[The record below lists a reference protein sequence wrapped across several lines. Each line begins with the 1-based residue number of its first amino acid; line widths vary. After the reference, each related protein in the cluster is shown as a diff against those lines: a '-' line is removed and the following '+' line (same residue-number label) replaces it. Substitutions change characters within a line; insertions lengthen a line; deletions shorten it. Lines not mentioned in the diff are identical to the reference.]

1 MATSPES
8 VKRLPSQ
15 ENLLLDYIHRLEKH
29 KGGRKVVHVHLSKL
43 RAFNRR
49 EQHIRT
55 AASNFEGM
63 VKTMQGQLFSL
74 KSSDLFFVYKDEAR
88 PQVET
93 AVRKVRF
100 LFNDDPLVDGEQGNG
115 AEFATWY
122 DAEKEFDEILHLV
135 QRLVNVEQK
144 REKETLGRRDTRALL
159 KAKQKEGEPITPEIL
174 GRVET
179 ALARTDLSNL
189 VRRQYICNV
198 DKNMV
203 PEQFFSEMF
212 ISIND
217 LRETLLPGVNL
228 ASNRWLF
235 QHLTQTLDRRM
246 LAMLIKT
253 DNASISGDISFNL
266 NVSTLLSDEFQT
278 FDGNVS
284 AGRRGAMIIELQ
296 NLDIFADLS
305 SYLFAREFVQDK
317 GYRVCL
323 DGMTH
328 QTLAMIDRE
337 RLGADFV
344 KLVWHSDMIDRG
356 EAMHEQIRDLVRR
369 TGGNRVILSRVDNRE
384 AVDFG
389 QSVGISY
396 YQGRFVENLIA
407 EDIRRRELLRLKR
420 RMERSASEEE
430 EEME

>member
-29 KGGRKVVHVHLSKL
+29 KGGRKAVHVHLSKL
-43 RAFNRR
+43 RPINRR

-63 VKTMQGQLFSL
+63 VKTMNGQLFSL
-74 KSSDLFFVYKDEAR
+74 KSSDLFFVYKNEVR

-100 LFNDDPLVDGEQGNG
+100 LFSDDPLADEKQGSG

-135 QRLVNVEQK
+135 QRLVDMEQK
-144 REKETLGRRDTRALL
+144 REEKTRGRRDTRSLL
-159 KAKQKEGEPITPEIL
+159 KAKQKEGEPMTPEIL

-179 ALARTDLSNL
+179 ALARTDLSNM
-189 VRRQYICNV
+189 VRRQYICKV
-198 DKNMV
+198 DTNMV

-212 ISIND
+212 ISIDD

-246 LAMLIKT
+246 LAMLNKT
-253 DNASISGDISFNL
+253 DNASVSGDISFNL
-266 NVSTLLSDEFQT
+266 NVSTLLSEEFQT

-296 NLDIFADLS
+296 NLDIFADLG
-305 SYLFAREFVQDK
+305 SYLFAREFVQEK
-317 GYRVCL
+317 GYRICI

-328 QTLAMIDRE
+328 HTLAMIDRE
-337 RLGADFV
+337 RLGANLV

-356 EAMHEQIRDLVRR
+356 ETMHQQIRELVRR
-369 TGGNRVILSRVDNRE
+369 AGGNRIILSSVDDRE

-396 YQGRFVENLIA
+396 YQGRYVENLIA

-420 RMERSASEEE
+420 RMERSESEEE
-430 EEME
+430 EGME